1 MDLDITKEV
10 PYSFDVTI
18 EKVKEALKEVG
29 FGVLV
34 EIDMK
39 ETMKKKIGKDMMNY
53 VILGACNPN
62 YAYEVLNIDP
72 KVGLLLPCNVIVYEK
87 EGGNV
92 VVSSIDPEKAI
103 GSNDNDKLKKVASE
117 VADKLKKAVDML

>member
-1 MDLDITKEV
+1 MDLDITKKV
-10 PYSFDVTI
+10 HYSFAEAV

-39 ETMKKKIGKDMMNY
+39 DTIKKKIGKDMMNY
-53 VILGACNPN
+53 VILGACNPT

-72 KVGLLLPCNVIVYEK
+72 EVGLLLPCNVIVYEK
-87 EGGNV
+87 SDGSV
-92 VVSSIDPEKAI
+92 IVSAIDPLKALVLMMK
-103 GSNDNDKLKKVASE
+103 NYLK
-117 VADKLKKAVDML
+117 

>member
-10 PYSFDVTI
+10 AYSFAEAI
-18 EKVKEALKEVG
+18 KKVKEALKGVG
-29 FGVLV
+29 FGILV

-39 ETMKKKIGKDMMNY
+39 DTIKKKIGKDMMNY
-53 VILGACNPN
+53 VILGACNPT

-72 KVGLLLPCNVIVYEK
+72 EVGLLLPCNVVVYEK
-87 EGGNV
+87 SDGSV
-92 VVSSIDPEKAI
+92 FVSAIDPLKALP
-103 GSNDNDKLKKVASE
+103 SNDEKLSKIAEE

>member
-10 PYSFDVTI
+10 AYSFAEAV
-18 EKVKEALKEVG
+18 EKAKEALKSVG

-39 ETMKKKIGKDMMNY
+39 DTIKKKIGKDMMNY
-53 VILGACNPN
+53 VILGACNPA

-72 KVGLLLPCNVIVYEK
+72 EIGLLLPCNVIVYEK
-87 EGGNV
+87 SDGGV
-92 VVSSIDPEKAI
+92 VVSSIDPLKALP
-103 GSNDNDKLKKVASE
+103 SNDEKLSKIASE
-117 VADKLKKAVDML
+117 VADKLKKAVDIL

>member
-10 PYSFDVTI
+10 AYSFAEAV
-18 EKVKEALKEVG
+18 EKAKEALKSVG
-29 FGVLV
+29 FGILV

-39 ETMKKKIGKDMMNY
+39 DTIKKKIGKDMMNY
-53 VILGACNPN
+53 VILGACNPT

-72 KVGLLLPCNVIVYEK
+72 EIGLLLPCNVIVYEK
-87 EGGNV
+87 SDGGV
-92 VVSSIDPEKAI
+92 VVSSIDPLKALP
-103 GSNDNDKLKKVASE
+103 SNDEKLSKIASE

>member
-10 PYSFDVTI
+10 PYSFDVAI

-53 VILGACNPN
+53 VILGACNPY

-72 KVGLLLPCNVIVYEK
+72 MVGLLLPCNVIVYEK

-103 GSNDNDKLKKVASE
+103 GSTDDDKLKKVASE